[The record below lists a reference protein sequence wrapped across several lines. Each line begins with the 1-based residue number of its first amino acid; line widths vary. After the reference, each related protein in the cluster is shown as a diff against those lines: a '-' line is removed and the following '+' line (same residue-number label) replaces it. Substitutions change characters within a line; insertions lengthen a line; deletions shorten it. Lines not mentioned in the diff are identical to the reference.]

1 MFLIY
6 KKKLLLKKVSFLT
19 LEINLIRRKEIFYKK
34 ILTKTFKFNNY
45 PTLSIV
51 STHKL
56 TVNLQERGA
65 PFLLVGFV

>member
-19 LEINLIRRKEIFYKK
+19 LEINLIRRKEIFYEK

-45 PTLSIV
+45 RTLSI
-51 STHKL
+51 L
-56 TVNLQERGA
+56 
-65 PFLLVGFV
+65 